1 MTWLFYA
8 VNLFALFM
16 WILLIFAPRAQL
28 TRQIASALWPF
39 AILTTYYLVNLV
51 YTLVMQPTLTLSL
64 EAFFALPI
72 GLYAGWTHYL
82 VVDLFV
88 GQHIYRRTRHYNGG
102 YVFNQVLTLMVAPLG
117 VVMFCLS
124 VVELVIARLRFLT
137 IAHPYKPV
145 GH

>member
-28 TRQIASALWPF
+28 TRQTASALWPF

-64 EAFFALPI
+64 EAFFALPT

-88 GQHIYRRTRHYNGG
+88 GQHIYRRTRHYNGW

-117 VVMFCLS
+117 VVMFLYRQRQQPS
-124 VVELVIARLRFLT
+124 LNS
-137 IAHPYKPV
+137 P
-145 GH
+145 